1 MKCLT
6 YSYYEKEGGIERT
19 RGGERENH
27 KKERKKMFHKPFRIK
42 SNTATKNS
50 ERYRGVVAFIYVVV
64 LTHAHTLTQAHT
76 YTPHS
81 DTRTHVRT
89 RTHTLDNRKR
99 LKREIASHFP
109 DLFQHQLDGLIPNK
123 STIATVK
130 VLTHGGTNVTV
141 TVVDKEPIMFESEGV
156 LCPTGKEYKCKIESV
171 YS

>member
-1 MKCLT
+1 MKRLT
-6 YSYYEKEGGIERT
+6 YSCYEKEGGIERT

-50 ERYRGVVAFIYVVV
+50 ERYRGVVTFIYVVV
-64 LTHAHTLTQAHT
+64 LTQVHTLTHIRMHTHTYAHT
-76 YTPHS
+76 HS
-81 DTRTHVRT
+81 YI